1 MLNIIRDEWKEY
13 LFQDGIEYTTEGIAR
28 VLANMF
34 QYLES
39 KKMRLDITMVTDPAQ
54 FAEMYQLSSEQIEQY
69 INYFENQH
77 YDNESARKIVKC
89 MNVVYH
95 TLDITID
102 EALDFAEYVST
113 NGLTLTKGMND
124 KFGVD
129 LNEINLFMIEVMEK
143 NVAFC
148 VKQVVKYGSA
158 IIEDIKKLL

>member
-1 MLNIIRDEWKEY
+1 MSNMIREEWKEY
-13 LFQDGIEYTTEGIAR
+13 LFQDGIEYTAEGVAR
-28 VLANMF
+28 VIANMF

-54 FAEMYQLSSEQIEQY
+54 FAEMNQLSSEQIEQY

-102 EALDFAEYVST
+102 EALDFAEYVSA

-129 LNEINLFMIEVMEK
+129 FNEINLFLVEVMEK
-143 NVAFC
+143 NAMFC
-148 VKQVVKYGSA
+148 AKQVINYGRE
-158 IIEDIKKLL
+158 IIEDIKNLL